1 MRLLCSGDWQCRI
14 ENLSLCEQT
23 VQHLIE
29 LGKKHKVDGYVIL
42 GDQKHVLN
50 PVDLRV
56 NNFLVKAVQDL
67 KYVAAVYVLRGNH
80 DAATTQDDSPSCLP
94 LMEAAGATVFD
105 QVSASVW
112 RNNLEL
118 CFVPFR
124 RDKEGLKKLLNDI
137 PKRSRSEKRIL
148 FFHEEIRG
156 CRMNT
161 MIRSSGGLTL
171 DDLHPERYD
180 VCIGGH
186 IHFQQLVSEN
196 VWYAGSPFCHD
207 WGEVNQQKGFL
218 LIEVG
223 NKKTTVTS
231 IPSRIPG
238 WYDPALPNFPKHN
251 LEKDARVRI
260 RVPSNASPAQ
270 ITKAEQMVKQVMPGT
285 IITVQKE
292 HEEEEPVTVEG
303 ALGNTDLELLRSYL
317 QQTVAEKQI
326 EPMLAYLQKRI
337 TGRFA
342 VGIQGLQLLSVGA
355 TETLCFE
362 KCTLDLSKPGLTLVT
377 GKNEDWGEG
386 RSNGAGKSTI
396 LSLPALALFGKTLK
410 EQTHDQWRRNGAEEP
425 TIVTLLAKL
434 PDGKEVCVQRGRK
447 PGFLKLLVGGK
458 DVSMG
463 DANQTQRAIEETT
476 GLTWDVF
483 TNSIYIG
490 QYEVTTL
497 LYGTDKQ
504 RKELFSRFLG
514 LERFIKTQERIRAD
528 VRKNQ
533 DEQSSLRN
541 QVEIAKGR
549 AEELDSAVVLAD
561 KAIGTKQAKPD
572 YEVDLARREVRKL
585 NDEIAHL
592 DNWLRV
598 NQSQFEISLDSG
610 YKADAA
616 KEQAERQLTKLDD
629 IPGKCPTCGAVM
641 SIKTRE
647 KHEHELRK
655 EIAEQE
661 ILSEAF
667 EAEKSKNRKQR
678 KPKMDRLQACRLRI
692 RDIQNLEVEHK
703 LWSQAEVQRKE
714 QQRLLQEAK
723 ARRKDWLEKAKAHE
737 ALLEELCDSQRFL
750 EACLK
755 AVSREGLPSYLCST
769 VCGRLNAATR
779 RYSDLF
785 TEGEIRVRFKIEAG
799 ELDLELVNAHGG
811 IGLRDQSMGELRL
824 AALIAIFAFRELLVP
839 CNVLFLDEPLEGVD
853 SVGAYRIGALLNE
866 VCKRVGGSI
875 FLTTH
880 NPHLLSGLE
889 PARHLE
895 IVKRNGVST
904 VKEIQ

>member
-1 MRLLCSGDWQCRI
+1 
-14 ENLSLCEQT
+14 
-23 VQHLIE
+23 
-29 LGKKHKVDGYVIL
+29 
-42 GDQKHVLN
+42 
-50 PVDLRV
+50 
-56 NNFLVKAVQDL
+56 
-67 KYVAAVYVLRGNH
+67 
-80 DAATTQDDSPSCLP
+80 
-94 LMEAAGATVFD
+94 
-105 QVSASVW
+105 
-112 RNNLEL
+112 
-118 CFVPFR
+118 
-124 RDKEGLKKLLNDI
+124 
-137 PKRSRSEKRIL
+137 
-148 FFHEEIRG
+148 
-156 CRMNT
+156 
-161 MIRSSGGLTL
+161 
-171 DDLHPERYD
+171 
-180 VCIGGH
+180 
-186 IHFQQLVSEN
+186 
-196 VWYAGSPFCHD
+196 
-207 WGEVNQQKGFL
+207 
-218 LIEVG
+218 
-223 NKKTTVTS
+223 
-231 IPSRIPG
+231 
-238 WYDPALPNFPKHN
+238 
-251 LEKDARVRI
+251 
-260 RVPSNASPAQ
+260 
-270 ITKAEQMVKQVMPGT
+270 
-285 IITVQKE
+285 
-292 HEEEEPVTVEG
+292 
-303 ALGNTDLELLRSYL
+303 
-317 QQTVAEKQI
+317 
-326 EPMLAYLQKRI
+326 
-337 TGRFA
+337 
-342 VGIQGLQLLSVGA
+342 
-355 TETLCFE
+355 
-362 KCTLDLSKPGLTLVT
+362 
-377 GKNEDWGEG
+377 
-386 RSNGAGKSTI
+386 
-396 LSLPALALFGKTLK
+396 
-410 EQTHDQWRRNGAEEP
+410 
-425 TIVTLLAKL
+425 
-434 PDGKEVCVQRGRK
+434 
-447 PGFLKLLVGGK
+447 
-458 DVSMG
+458 MG

-755 AVSREGLPSYLCST
+755 AVSREGLPSYLCSN